1 MWHKAKG
8 AFNQLARRLLQ
19 LSALD
24 LLVVLNDKYQ
34 LEDMPGIWCERCWD
48 RALVQAT
55 TLMKD

>member
-8 AFNQLARRLLQ
+8 ALDQLGRRLLQ

-55 TLMKD
+55 SSS